1 MKKNCA
7 EIRQWLVQPR
17 TGTTG
22 RQPPAEIEMHLK
34 TCASC
39 REFTAYRGFL
49 SALRLSG
56 EQQAPEPSEQFIHNL
71 NRRLPRRPGPS
82 QEPLTDS
89 LVHMG
94 WKLAPVMAVV
104 TVMALASLSM
114 GYRASGA
121 AGQQSALEDVVL
133 FEEEALSDNTIL
145 GAIVI
150 EENINGK

>member
-71 NRRLPRRPGPS
+71 NRRLPRHPGQS
-82 QEPLTDS
+82 QKPLTDS

-104 TVMALASLSM
+104 AAVALVSLSM
-114 GYRASGA
+114 GYRTQGA
-121 AGQQSALEDVVL
+121 AVRQTAFDDLVL
-133 FEEEALSDNTIL
+133 YEEEALSDNTIL
-145 GAIVI
+145 GAIVS

>member
-1 MKKNCA
+1 MKKSCA
-7 EIRQWLVQPR
+7 RIRQWLEQSRGGP
-17 TGTTG
+17 TG
-22 RQPPAEIEMHLK
+22 QQAPAEIEMHLK

-39 REFTAYRGFL
+39 REFASYRGFL

-56 EQQAPEPSEQFIHNL
+56 EQQAPEPSEQFVYNL
-71 NRRLPRRPGPS
+71 KRRLARCPGSS
-82 QEPLTDS
+82 QKPLTDN

-94 WKLAPVMAVV
+94 WKLIPAMAVV

-114 GYRASGA
+114 GYRAPVA
-121 AGQQSALEDVVL
+121 ASQQSDLEDVVL
-133 FEEEALSDNTIL
+133 FEEEALTDNTIL